1 MTHPWHDLP
10 NNSDHVDEYVNA
22 VIEIPRGSKVK
33 YEVDKPTGLLR
44 VDRILHSAST
54 YPANY
59 GFLPRTYCDDSDP
72 LDVLVLGG
80 DPLVPMALCKVRP
93 IGVMRMIDCGEQDD
107 KVIGVLVKDPAYAE
121 VVDLSD
127 LPQHILR
134 ELRRFFEEYKILEG
148 KEVIVE
154 EFRDAEQA
162 RAIIRESIE
171 LYRREEESLR
181 GW

>member
-10 NNSDHVDEYVNA
+10 NNSEHVDEYINA

-33 YEVDKPTGLLR
+33 YEIDKPTGLLR
-44 VDRILHSAST
+44 VDRILHTSST

-59 GFLPRTYCDDSDP
+59 GFLPRTYCDDNDP
-72 LDVLVLGG
+72 LDVLVLGSE
-80 DPLVPMALCKVRP
+80 PIVPMSIVRVRP
-93 IGVMRMIDCGEQDD
+93 IGVMRMVDDGEQDD
-107 KVIGVLVKDPAYAE
+107 KVIGVLTRDPAYSE
-121 VVDLSD
+121 VIDLAD
-127 LPQHILR
+127 LPPHILR
-134 ELRRFFEEYKILEG
+134 ELRRFFEEYKILEN
-148 KEVIVE
+148 KEVQVD

-171 LYRREEESLR
+171 LYRREEEKLR